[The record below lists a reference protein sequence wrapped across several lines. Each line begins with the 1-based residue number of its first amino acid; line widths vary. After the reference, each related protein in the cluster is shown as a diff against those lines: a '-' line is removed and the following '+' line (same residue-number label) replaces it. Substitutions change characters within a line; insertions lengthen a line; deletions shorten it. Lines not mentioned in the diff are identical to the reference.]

1 LQGHDEIYLML
12 STPGGA
18 VPSGLTLYNFLR
30 SLPCRLVTHNM
41 GNVDSIGNAVFLAAD
56 HRIAC
61 PHSTFM
67 FHGVGFDVTNG
78 MRLEEKNVRE
88 SLESILSDQKRIGNV
103 ISDRT
108 SITPNETGE
117 LFREASTKDANFA
130 FQKGIVHEI
139 SDLQIPAG
147 CPILTLVFN

>member
-1 LQGHDEIYLML
+1 ML

-30 SLPCRLVTHNM
+30 SLPCKITTHNM
-41 GNVDSIGNAVFLAAD
+41 GNVDSIGNAVFLAGER
-56 HRIAC
+56 RIAC

-67 FHGVGFDVTNG
+67 FHGVGLDVAN

-88 SLESILSDQKRIGNV
+88 SLEAIMSDQRRIGNV

-108 SITPNETGE
+108 NITSDETGE
-117 LFREASTKDANFA
+117 LLREASTKDANFA
-130 FQKGIVHEI
+130 LQKGIVHEV
-139 SDLQIPAG
+139 SDPEN
-147 CPILTLVFN
+147 PPW